1 MFLAMKAHSLPPHT
15 HICRLIEQ
23 LPINIL
29 ARECPTMT
37 LSAKLKGSGSFKCK
51 EMGKTGNA
59 ATLLQL

>member
-1 MFLAMKAHSLPPHT
+1 MKCFYATKAHVSL
-15 HICRLIEQ
+15 HIYRLIEQ

-29 ARECPTMT
+29 ARECLTTM

-51 EMGKTGNA
+51 EMGKTANA